1 MCSPAHC
8 GQVSLLQNLRALSA
22 SKSSSK
28 LPSEPAV
35 AIVVLSHDGFEL
47 VRESLVSMGSLE
59 YSNCDVLVVDNGSS
73 DATSASVRRKFP
85 DAEVLRSDA
94 NLGVA
99 GGFNVGLRR
108 VLSGEWKYAL
118 LMHNDV
124 EPEPSML
131 RELVDKAESMPEASA
146 VGPKIHLFWDRERL
160 LSAGGELRLGAVPVK
175 WRGYDEVD
183 TGQYDEDCEVDC
195 VTSAAMLIRLDTV
208 RKIGLFDPQLRF
220 FEDADWCL
228 RSRQAGF
235 RVVYCHRAADWRLA
249 VRWAPDR
256 PKRAFEAGRSSAL
269 LIRRHAAVGRRVMF
283 FLTTAWMIV
292 PAVLQRL
299 VRKRSSPL
307 ARARGAL
314 AALSVK
320 LADPPRAQ

>member
-1 MCSPAHC
+1 MSY
-8 GQVSLLQNLRALSA
+8 
-22 SKSSSK
+22 
-28 LPSEPAV
+28 
-35 AIVVLSHDGFEL
+35 DGFEL

-59 YSNCDVLVVDNGSS
+59 YSNCDVLVVDSGSS
-73 DATSASVRRKFP
+73 DATRASVRRKFP
-85 DAEVLRSDA
+85 EAEVLRSDP

-108 VLSGEWKYAL
+108 VLGGEWKYAL

-131 RELVDKAESMPEASA
+131 RELVEKAESMPEASA

-183 TGQYDEDCEVDC
+183 TGQYDEDREVDC
-195 VTSAAMLIRLDTV
+195 VSSAAMLIRLDAV

-228 RSRQAGF
+228 RSREAGF
-235 RVVYCHRAADWRLA
+235 RAVYCHRAAAWRLA

-256 PKRAFEAGRSSAL
+256 PRRAFEAGRASGFL
-269 LIRRHAAVGRRVMF
+269 TRRHAALGRRMLF
-283 FLTTAWMIV
+283 FLTTAAAIV
-292 PAVLQRL
+292 PAVIQRL
-299 VRKRSSPL
+299 VRKRRSPL

-314 AALSVK
+314 AAMLVT
-320 LADPPRAQ
+320 LEDPPRAQ